1 MSFEIHFLEFAEV
14 FKIFECFFFLGWAE
28 ESTVVKFV
36 TKEKILYK
44 VIWLR
49 NFQFHIAVV
58 KTYYEAQA
66 KSDCKSD
73 SQNLLEV

>member
-1 MSFEIHFLEFAEV
+1 MSFEIHFLDSTEV
-14 FKIFECFFFLGWAE
+14 FKIFECFFLGWA